1 MYRRTSNQ
9 LDRKTT
15 FLYDVVTKQKVIT
28 RYSLDQNLS
37 TAEAEFKEF
46 ESRLKYGWF
55 HLKMYSM
62 FQDLSRRSIETGFW
76 RILVAAQILFIIN
89 YIRTRNNRWLVCNIW
104 TICLEL
110 NWLFN
115 VYDPS
120 WMLQFSELIGTLR
133 SSAWVVLTIVS
144 L

>member
-28 RYSLDQNLS
+28 RYSLDQKLS

-62 FQDLSRRSIETGFW
+62 FQDLSRRSIDPGFW
-76 RILVAAQILFIIN
+76 RILVAAQILFIIK
-89 YIRTRNNRWLVCNIW
+89 YIRTRNNR
-104 TICLEL
+104 
-110 NWLFN
+110 
-115 VYDPS
+115 
-120 WMLQFSELIGTLR
+120 
-133 SSAWVVLTIVS
+133 
-144 L
+144 